1 MDEPAVR
8 ALDAEVTAEIAEA
21 YEFADKAPDPEPGEL
36 FTDVY
41 KENGVNSEQ

>member
-1 MDEPAVR
+1 MDEPVIR
-8 ALDAEVTAEIAEA
+8 TLDAEVMAEIADA

-41 KENGVNSEQ
+41 RENDGER

>member
-41 KENGVNSEQ
+41 KEDSVSGEQ